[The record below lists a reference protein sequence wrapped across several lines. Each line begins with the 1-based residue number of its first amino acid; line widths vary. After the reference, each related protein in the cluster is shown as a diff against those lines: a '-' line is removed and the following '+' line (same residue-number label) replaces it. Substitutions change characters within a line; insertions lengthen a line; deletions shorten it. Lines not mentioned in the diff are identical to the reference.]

1 MTQAT
6 SPRQDKQMR
15 AYHFLNS
22 KYGLENIRNRRMK
35 ISRLQDLNDPF
46 ELLSIELSDE
56 RLRKR
61 LGEFK
66 ERMSYDR
73 GILCFSRSSA
83 NPVQWSHYADRH
95 RGLCLGF
102 EIHNSLPVRVEYTA
116 RRLAKEL
123 VAIPVNRDVM
133 KRLLCTKY
141 SHWKYEREERVF
153 VSLEDKDRD
162 SEGRYF
168 ETFSPRLKL
177 FQVIVGARSTITR
190 PTVEEAMGS
199 LAAEVTVFKA
209 RLAFRSFSVVRNWN
223 EALWT

>member
-1 MTQAT
+1 
-6 SPRQDKQMR
+6 MR

-22 KYGLENIRNRRMK
+22 KYGLEDIRNRRMK
-35 ISRLQDLNDPF
+35 ISHLQDLNDPF

-66 ERMSYDR
+66 ERMSSDR
-73 GILCFSRSSA
+73 GILCFSRSST

-102 EIHNSLPVRVEYTA
+102 EIHDSLPVRVEYTA
-116 RRLAKEL
+116 RRLAKRL
-123 VAIPVNRDVM
+123 MAGPVNRDMM

-141 SHWKYEREERVF
+141 SHWKYECEERVF
-153 VSLEDKDRD
+153 VSLEDKNRD
-162 SEGRYF
+162 ADGRYF
-168 ETFSPRLKL
+168 ENFSPRLKL
-177 FQVIVGARSTITR
+177 FQVMVGARSTVTR
-190 PTVEEAMGS
+190 STVEEALGS
-199 LAAEVTVFKA
+199 LAADVRVFRA
-209 RLAFRSFSVVRNWN
+209 RLAFRSFSVVRNRN